1 MINNECYVIVTVDY
15 GMIPKEDAASD
26 FFDLNLTKF

>member
-1 MINNECYVIVTVDY
+1 MINNECYVIVTVDHS
-15 GMIPKEDAASD
+15 MIPEEDATLD